1 MFSEILERLS
11 AIETHNNLLEKENAS
26 LKEQIDKLKNSLS
39 GPAVIGFF
47 KLSDYSVPIFVYNR
61 NLELSEFKYILGRFH
76 GRGGEIT
83 ILVDLVA
90 SLINISE
97 FDIEI
102 PSSWQLLFAESNS
115 YITNSLSYSKN
126 QRRVQN
132 LFSKYN
138 IKLLENGQIISF

>member
-11 AIETHNNLLEKENAS
+11 ALETRNNLLEKENAC
-26 LKEQIDKLKNSLS
+26 LKEQIDKS

-47 KLSDYSVPIFVYNR
+47 KLGDYSAPIFVYNR
-61 NLELSEFKYILGRFH
+61 NLKLSEFEYILLQFPDR
-76 GRGGEIT
+76 RYEIT

-90 SLINISE
+90 SLINITE
-97 FDIEI
+97 FDIVLRSEV
-102 PSSWQLLFAESNS
+102 LFAESNS

-126 QRRVQN
+126 QRGVHN

-138 IKLLENGQIISF
+138 IKLLANGQIISL